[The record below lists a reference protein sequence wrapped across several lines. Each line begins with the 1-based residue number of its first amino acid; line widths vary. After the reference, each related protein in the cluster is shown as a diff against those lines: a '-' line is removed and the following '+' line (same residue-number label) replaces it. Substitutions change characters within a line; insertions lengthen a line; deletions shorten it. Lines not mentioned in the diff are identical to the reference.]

1 MNNFALKCSVLLCT
15 LALTASAN
23 DVNKRIRFARG
34 ATQAT
39 VSGNWHPD
47 PNSRGETFDRYFLG
61 ASKGQRVTVTLKA
74 TGNASLFI
82 WQDDYN
88 NGELASGSGKSSTA
102 SFKLP
107 KNGDFNVDV
116 GPSEGAQGF
125 DYSLTVSI
133 L

>member
-1 MNNFALKCSVLLCT
+1 MKNTILKTSVLLLT
-15 LALTASAN
+15 LAMTASAN
-23 DVNKRIRFARG
+23 NVNKRIRFTTG

-47 PNSRGETFDRYFLG
+47 PNARGETFDRYFLG

-74 TGNASLFI
+74 TANASLYV

-88 NGELASGSGKSSTA
+88 NGELASGSGKTSTA

-107 KNGDFNVDV
+107 KKGDFHVDV
-116 GPSEGAQGF
+116 GPAEGAEGF